1 MSESESDQRHDLG
14 LTIAQ
19 DVYLFV
25 HCIDASLV
33 SLSMYIM
40 GVGLCTIGH
49 DFMQYVYW
57 GTHYFPCVCVSS
69 RVFLSVHLVCI
80 FRRIYSMFFM
90 CTFARWGILVINVAT
105 CDYYLVCQ
113 VDCMLRA

>member
-40 GVGLCTIGH
+40 GVGLCTCIC
-49 DFMQYVYW
+49 D
-57 GTHYFPCVCVSS
+57 CVCAC
-69 RVFLSVHLVCI
+69 VFLLECVE
-80 FRRIYSMFFM
+80 
-90 CTFARWGILVINVAT
+90 
-105 CDYYLVCQ
+105 
-113 VDCMLRA
+113 